1 MQQMR
6 VPQPTG
12 QRGFQMAMGNKP
24 GGLMAN
30 PNASG
35 LPIHVKNE
43 PGNMDLQQQG
53 GNPGARGP
61 QPKVHPSPS
70 IPNAKASGSMPPP
83 SHTPN
88 PSQSANKSG
97 IKEEDGT
104 AKSSPSMKAGSQ
116 NPPTPVQNAATP
128 ATQNPNLGS
137 SIFNSTIV
145 PSPSSILSNMNQSTP
160 PNNASRPGSSANL
173 QPTTNAGSFSFT
185 GADMYTGDFATSLL
199 DGYGFSAGPTRTDDD
214 PGMGDLDFLSQ
225 FLNPNAVGG
234 LADEDITA
242 ATAGNSL

>member
-1 MQQMR
+1 
-6 VPQPTG
+6 
-12 QRGFQMAMGNKP
+12 
-24 GGLMAN
+24 MAN

-61 QPKVHPSPS
+61 QPKIHPSPS
-70 IPNAKASGSMPPP
+70 IPNAKASGFMPPP

-104 AKSSPSMKAGSQ
+104 AKSSPSIKAASQ

-128 ATQNPNLGS
+128 GTSQNPNLGS

-145 PSPSSILSNMNQSTP
+145 PSPSSILNNMNQSTP
-160 PNNASRPGSSANL
+160 PNNASRPGSSANP
-173 QPTTNAGSFSFT
+173 QPTTTNNAGAFNFA
-185 GADMYTGDFATSLL
+185 GADMYPVTDFTTSLL
-199 DGYGFSAGPTRTDDD
+199 DGYGFSAGPTRVDDD
-214 PGMGDLDFLSQ
+214 SGMEDLDFLSQ
-225 FLNPNAVGG
+225 FLNSNAVGG
-234 LADEDITA
+234 MADDDLTA
-242 ATAGNSL
+242 ATAGNSI